1 MNNLEILIPI
11 FGIVAVFGTPTA
23 ITALVLRFDNQASE
37 RFHQTLKSLIEKEQ
51 PITPELLRSIPG
63 HKEENGQNDVRKG
76 VIISS
81 SGIGLILFGIFGVD
95 ERALWGIGLM
105 VTVIGVAILG
115 YGLYRQAKG

>member
-1 MNNLEILIPI
+1 M
-11 FGIVAVFGTPTA
+11 
-23 ITALVLRFDNQASE
+23 
-37 RFHQTLKSLIEKEQ
+37 
-51 PITPELLRSIPG
+51 
-63 HKEENGQNDVRKG
+63 QNDVRKG

-105 VTVIGVAILG
+105 VTVIGIAFLG

>member
-11 FGIVAVFGTPTA
+11 FGVVAVFGTPIA

-63 HKEENGQNDVRKG
+63 RKEENEQNDVRKG

>member
-1 MNNLEILIPI
+1 MNILEILIPI
-11 FGIVAVFGTPTA
+11 FGIVAVFGTPIA

-63 HKEENGQNDVRKG
+63 RKEENEQNDVRKG

>member
-11 FGIVAVFGTPTA
+11 FGIVAVFGTPIA

-63 HKEENGQNDVRKG
+63 RKEENEQNDVRKG

>member
-11 FGIVAVFGTPTA
+11 FAIVAVFGTPIA

-63 HKEENGQNDVRKG
+63 HKEENVQNDVRKG

-81 SGIGLILFGIFGVD
+81 SGIGLILLVF
-95 ERALWGIGLM
+95 LGL
-105 VTVIGVAILG
+105 TNGP
-115 YGLYRQAKG
+115 YGELD